1 MVPKGKV
8 KAVYAEKEGFSFLRL
23 FLGQETEESLSNLSL
38 PYPEPAFLPS
48 WFR

>member
-1 MVPKGKV
+1 V
-8 KAVYAEKEGFSFLRL
+8 KAVYAEKEGLSLLRL
-23 FLGQETEESLSNLSL
+23 LLGQEAEESLSKLSL